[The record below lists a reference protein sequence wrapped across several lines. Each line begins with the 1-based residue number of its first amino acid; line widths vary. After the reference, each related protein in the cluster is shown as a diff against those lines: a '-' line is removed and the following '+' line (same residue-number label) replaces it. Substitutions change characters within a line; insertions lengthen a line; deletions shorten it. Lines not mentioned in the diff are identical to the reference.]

1 MVKKVLLTLIFLF
14 AGILPGL
21 SQDIRVLTIDNYII
35 NPIIQEYIETNLEE
49 AQDNNEAALIIRI
62 NTPGGLLAPTQEI
75 VKSILNAK
83 IPVITYVWPKGARA
97 ASAGTFIGYAS
108 SVLSMGPSTH
118 IGAAHPISGQGSWGE
133 TSDQMQKKL
142 LNDTLAWAKNI
153 AEAKNRPYQ
162 PLEDMT
168 KESKSFTENEAMEK
182 GFVDLIAD
190 DLQNLLE
197 GINQK
202 NLLKLEEPL
211 PTTEDNLKFIQL
223 TPRQTFL
230 NFLMSPNLV
239 YLLFTLGMLGLI
251 FEITSPGFGFPGI
264 AGLIC
269 LITSFYAFS
278 ILPVNYAGIAL
289 ITLGILFLVVE
300 AFTPSFGLF
309 GGAGLVSF
317 VLGSL
322 FMFRGPD
329 EFTVNLSFIVPLAVT
344 IGIWNLFILSKIIQA
359 RIMPPQTG
367 KEGLIGKTGK
377 AYTKIGR
384 KGKVFIHGELWN
396 AESDKEIKKGK
407 EVEVVEIEGLKL
419 TVKQK
424 ED

>member
-190 DLQNLLE
+190 DLQSLLE
-197 GINQK
+197 GINQR

-309 GGAGLVSF
+309 GGAGLISF

-329 EFTVNLSFIVPLAVT
+329 EFTVNLSFIVPLAVA

-377 AYTKIGR
+377 AYTKIGK